1 MELPLVLLPGLNNT
15 PAVFSG
21 VIEAMRAR
29 IDARPMALPAR
40 ETVEE
45 IAAELLPSLPERFN
59 LCGFSFGGYVA
70 LAMLDLAPERIA
82 GLCLVG
88 SLPGADSPETRT
100 ARLAA
105 ITAALDGN
113 YESIAAAAGARA
125 FLPENLDRQD
135 LMDLRAAMVAEYG
148 AKRFI
153 AHSRAAMARPDRTE
167 LLTGYTGPLAMMAG
181 EHDPIAP
188 RQAMEA
194 LVGSRSAVIRG
205 AAHLLPMEQPAAMAE
220 RLEAWLSGGHIQ

>member
-1 MELPLVLLPGLNNT
+1 MTELPLVLLPGLNNT

-21 VIEAMRAR
+21 VISALRPG
-29 IDARPMALPAR
+29 IDARPMALPAL

-45 IAAELLPSLPERFN
+45 IAAELLSSLPERFT

-82 GLCLVG
+82 GFCLVG
-88 SLPGADSPETRT
+88 ALPGADSPETRT
-100 ARLAA
+100 TRLAA
-105 ITAALDGN
+105 IAAAVDGK
-113 YESIAAAAGARA
+113 YEAIAAAAGSRA

-148 AKRFI
+148 AERFI
-153 AHSRAAMARPDRTE
+153 AHSRAAMARPDRTD
-167 LLTGYTGPLAMMAG
+167 LLTGYTGPLAMLAG

-188 RQAMEA
+188 REAMEA
-194 LVGSRSAVIRG
+194 LVGSKSAIIPG
-205 AAHLLPMEQPAAMAE
+205 AAHLLPMEQPAAMAA
-220 RLEAWLSGGHIQ
+220 RLEEWLSRDVQ